1 MTAKE
6 YLRQI
11 AALDAKI
18 NGRLKQL
25 ENLKHLA
32 AVTRSPSD
40 ISPDKV
46 QTSVEGDRMAAI
58 IAEWVDIER
67 EIDDDV
73 DKLVRTK
80 HRIIGEIHQLVD
92 ARYIQI
98 LELRYVEMMTFEQI
112 ADEMGIVLRHVYR
125 LHGGALEAFRKEVIE
140 CHH

>member
-32 AVTRSPSD
+32 AITRSPSD

-98 LELRYVEMMTFEQI
+98 LELRYVELMTFEQI

>member
-18 NGRLKQL
+18 TGRLKQL

-80 HRIIGEIHQLVD
+80 HRIIGEIHQLAD

-98 LELRYVEMMTFEQI
+98 LELRYVELMTFEQI

>member
-98 LELRYVEMMTFEQI
+98 LELRYVELMTFEQI

>member
-32 AVTRSPSD
+32 AITRSPSD

-46 QTSVEGDRMAAI
+46 QTSLEGDRMAAI

-98 LELRYVEMMTFEQI
+98 LELRYVELMTFEQI

>member
-18 NGRLKQL
+18 KRRKQQL
-25 ENLKHLA
+25 EELKHLA
-32 AVTRSPSD
+32 AVSRSPSD
-40 ISPDKV
+40 ITPDKV
-46 QTSVEGDRMAAI
+46 QTSLEGDRMAAI

-67 EIDDDV
+67 EIDDDI
-73 DKLVRTK
+73 DKLVRAK
-80 HRIIGEIHQLVD
+80 HRIITEIHQLKD
-92 ARYIQI
+92 PRYIQI
-98 LELRYVEMMTFEQI
+98 LEYRYIDLMTFEDI
-112 ADEMGIVLRHVYR
+112 AAMMSVALRHVYR

>member
-18 NGRLKQL
+18 TGRLKQL
-25 ENLKHLA
+25 ENLKHLV
-32 AVTRSPSD
+32 AVSRSPSD
-40 ISPDKV
+40 ITPDKV
-46 QTSVEGDRMAAI
+46 QTSLEGDRMAAI

-80 HRIIGEIHQLVD
+80 HRIIGEIHQLAD

-98 LELRYVEMMTFEQI
+98 LELRYVELMTFEQI

-125 LHGGALEAFRKEVIE
+125 LHGGALEAFRKDVIE